1 MSDQTNVPLEEQAG
15 QPVSEA
21 QQVDQVFTPQQL
33 EAMEKLVNEKAVK
46 QWQAIQSMQAK
57 MEERVK
63 KDFERQVKT
72 LYELGIKLTPEQAAK
87 LQEDTRR
94 SFAEAE
100 KDGQQSPAN
109 PQPAQDSAK
118 QKTEIHPVVATANEI
133 MKAAGV
139 TIDDND
145 PEIKLVDSKTQD
157 PLEFLQSV
165 RNAAN
170 AKAKR
175 LAESRNKQFDPART
189 PGVVGAGDHGS
200 NLEAKYREE
209 AKKLQGNVEGLY
221 QLKMK
226 YRGMGLKV

>member
-21 QQVDQVFTPQQL
+21 PQLDQPLTKKEV
-33 EAMEKLVNEKAVK
+33 EELVKDISAK
-46 QWQAIQSMQAK
+46 QFQAFQSMQAK
-57 MEERVK
+57 MEDRVK
-63 KDFERQVKT
+63 KEFERQLKSLSEV
-72 LYELGIKLTPEQAAK
+72 GIKLTPEQAAK
-87 LQEDTRR
+87 LQDDTRR
-94 SFAEAE
+94 SFAESE
-100 KDGQQSPAN
+100 KEGQHSTAN
-109 PQPAQDSAK
+109 PAPAQDVAK
-118 QKTEIHPVVATANEI
+118 QNTEIHPVVATANEI
-133 MKAAGV
+133 MRAAGV

-145 PEIKLVDSKTQD
+145 PEIKLVDNTTKD

-189 PGVVGAGDHGS
+189 PGVVGAGDHGG

-226 YRGMGLKV
+226 YRGMGLKI